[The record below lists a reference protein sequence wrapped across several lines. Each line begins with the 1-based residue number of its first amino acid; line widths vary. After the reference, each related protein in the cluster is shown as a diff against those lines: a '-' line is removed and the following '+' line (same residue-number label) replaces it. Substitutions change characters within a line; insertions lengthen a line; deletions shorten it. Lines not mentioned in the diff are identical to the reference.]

1 MAEGKWAKGGRR
13 EGREQARD
21 SIADTVTASYLL
33 KLPGR
38 NKKANTQHTKL
49 HRPFSSFFIHQS
61 VCVFVEHKL
70 TAPSQNE

>member
-1 MAEGKWAKGGRR
+1 MAEGKGAKGGRR

-38 NKKANTQHTKL
+38 NKKGKYPAYKIAQA
-49 HRPFSSFFIHQS
+49 IQ
-61 VCVFVEHKL
+61 
-70 TAPSQNE
+70 